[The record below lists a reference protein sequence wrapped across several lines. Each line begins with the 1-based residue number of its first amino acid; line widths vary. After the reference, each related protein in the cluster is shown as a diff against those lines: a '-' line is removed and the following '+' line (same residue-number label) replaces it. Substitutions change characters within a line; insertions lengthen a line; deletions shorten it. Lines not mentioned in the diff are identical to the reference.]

1 MNGKTWRLL
10 AIGVTACVACSWATA
25 AGQAAGQAGA
35 DGFVSIFNGKDLTGW
50 DGDPALWSAA
60 DGVLRGQ
67 TTKEHAA
74 QGNTFCIWQGGKPAN
89 FILKLKVRYTSG
101 NSGVQYRSVQV
112 PGKAGT
118 KNKWVMSGYQAE
130 VRELGGK
137 AYGLCKIGGTYM
149 EKAAGGYLT
158 AFSQFVVVSGD
169 NGKIERNVIGSVCDS
184 DLLDKGGLYREKDW
198 NEYVLVCMGDYVEE
212 HINGQLASAYIDQ
225 RKQGRLLEG
234 LIGLQIHAGGPM
246 TVEFKD
252 ICLKNLPEKYG
263 DAVLLF
269 DGKDLTGWKP
279 SSDALKDTFSVAD
292 GAIACK
298 GKPQGYIRTEA
309 RYTNYVLRCQ
319 LRHHAKCNGGVL
331 VRVHGQDK
339 VWPDSI
345 ECQGQKDEMGDIWNI
360 GQFPMK
366 VDPARTKGR
375 QTVKLHPT
383 NEKPVGQWNDYEIYI
398 NKGDLVI
405 KVNGLVQN
413 TAADCKEI
421 PGYIALQS
429 EDGELD
435 YRNIVLI
442 PILDGKPAEAGK

>member
-279 SSDALKDTFSVAD
+279 SSDALKGAFSVAD